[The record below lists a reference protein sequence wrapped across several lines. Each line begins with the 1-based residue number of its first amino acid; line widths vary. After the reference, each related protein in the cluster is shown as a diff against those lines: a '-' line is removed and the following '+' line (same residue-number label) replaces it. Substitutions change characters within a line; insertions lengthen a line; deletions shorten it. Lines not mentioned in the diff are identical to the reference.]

1 MTFSNTEIPH
11 RWIETHFSWS
21 KDVWIDKMSVKCHL
35 CVYVYGICQMVL
47 RLLLKNLS
55 CQKNTWFDCVF
66 CLGSMCSLA
75 KISLHIHCTS
85 QYLYQ
90 RFVLDITNS
99 LFTSKAINRRRHQCY
114 VFFANYRLILLI
126 LHILVFEIH
135 KFCMLFL

>member
-1 MTFSNTEIPH
+1 MTFSNTGIPH

-55 CQKNTWFDCVF
+55 CQKNTWFDCLF
-66 CLGSMCSLA
+66 CLGSMCSLT
-75 KISLHIHCTS
+75 KISLHIRWILLIV
-85 QYLYQ
+85 YLHLKLLIEKGI
-90 RFVLDITNS
+90 RVMF
-99 LFTSKAINRRRHQCY
+99 
-114 VFFANYRLILLI
+114 FFANYRLIFLS

-135 KFCMLFL
+135 KFYRLFL